1 MDLDT
6 LMLLTLLGMLGAIV
20 LGVHIALALGAT
32 AMIGT
37 YFIFGDT
44 YLAASQVGGAA
55 YELIRDHVFMTIP
68 LFVLMGDFLSK
79 SGAASDLYTLINKGL
94 KGVPGRLGVATVTGN
109 AAFAAVTGTSI
120 ASAAAFTRIA
130 WPEMKAA
137 GYKHSFALGSIA
149 GSACLGMLIPPS
161 VLLIVW
167 GIITEDSIGKLFVAG
182 VLPGIVL
189 AAFFAAYNMITAK
202 MNPSIAPEPD
212 TLGDISPLTKGQIYS
227 GAAIVGLIMLV
238 LGGIWGGFFTA
249 TEAAGVG
256 ALSGMFIAI
265 AKGLKFK
272 ELVECIIDAGKTS
285 APIMILLITAGMY
298 SRFLSLADIDSLII
312 GAMSSAGLDGAMG
325 LIVMVVIWLLL
336 GMLLDSIS
344 IILLTVPLFMTLS
357 SGMDPYAFAI
367 FGILAIE
374 AGLLTPP
381 FGLIVYTVK
390 GVLSGTG
397 HDVPLNQ
404 IFSGSIPYWIMMRIV
419 RVVVVIF
426 PGLASWLTT
435 FV

>member
-6 LMLLTLLGMLGAIV
+6 LMLLTLLGMLAAIV

-79 SGAASDLYTLINKGL
+79 SGAAADLYTLINKGL

-182 VLPGIVL
+182 VIPGILL
-189 AAFFAAYNMITAK
+189 AGFFAAYNMFTAK

-212 TLGDISPLTKGQIYS
+212 AMGDVTPLTKSQIYS
-227 GAAIVGLIMLV
+227 GASIIGLIFLV

-256 ALSGMFIAI
+256 ALAGMCIAI
-265 AKGLKFK
+265 AKGLRFK
-272 ELVECIIDAGKTS
+272 ELVDCIIDAGKTS

-312 GAMSSAGLDGAMG
+312 GAMTSAGLDGAMG
-325 LIVMVVIWLLL
+325 LVVMVIIWLLL

-404 IFSGSIPYWIMMRIV
+404 IFSGSIPYWLMMLIV
-419 RVVVVIF
+419 MILVVIF